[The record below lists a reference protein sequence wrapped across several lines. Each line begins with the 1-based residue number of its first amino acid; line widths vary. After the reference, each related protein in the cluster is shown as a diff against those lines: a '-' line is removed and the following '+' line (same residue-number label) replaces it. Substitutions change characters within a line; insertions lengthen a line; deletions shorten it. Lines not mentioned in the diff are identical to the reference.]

1 METDGSNVKWKNL
14 PFDYEYY
21 QDMLPVHTMTHID
34 ATLHLGQ
41 HENNNEYLNA
51 PINPYIPEDALYH
64 GFRVNVKF
72 TGDARNIRVEQWIKG
87 TVRTGVFWTLDP
99 ATDQKYQSAPWG
111 LDGSVTA
118 RETRPCRSAQRTSGR
133 A

>member
-51 PINPYIPEDALYH
+51 PINPYIPEERALS
-64 GFRVNVKF
+64 RIS
-72 TGDARNIRVEQWIKG
+72 RR
-87 TVRTGVFWTLDP
+87 R
-99 ATDQKYQSAPWG
+99 
-111 LDGSVTA
+111 
-118 RETRPCRSAQRTSGR
+118 
-133 A
+133 